1 MQIPIAQINGAKW
14 RPYPKRRWFND
25 GEIEMLLWL
34 VARVQPKA
42 VLEFGV
48 HEGMTARALLDNIKS
63 IKSYQGIDAKPG
75 YRPGC
80 HVQRYEVPQHAGRLV
95 NGDPRFELVLRPRGS
110 LDLKASDLKPCD
122 VAFIDGDHSAVAVIH
137 DTELATA
144 LVRPGGLIIWH
155 DYHDRRTVDV
165 RDVLDDMYAK
175 GRPLQ
180 RIDNTWLAF
189 ERR

>member
-1 MQIPIAQINGAKW
+1 MNP
-14 RPYPKRRWFND
+14 
-25 GEIEMLLWL
+25 GEFEMLLWL
-34 VARVQPKA
+34 VACVQPKA

-48 HEGMTARALLDNIKS
+48 HEGMTARALLDSIKS
-63 IKSYQGIDAKPG
+63 IESYQGIDAKPG

-80 HVQRYEVPQHAGRLV
+80 HVQRYEVPQHPGRLV
-95 NGDPRFELVLRPRGS
+95 NGDKRFELILRERGS
-110 LDLKASDLKPCD
+110 LDLEASNLKPCD
-122 VAFIDGDHSAVAVIH
+122 VAFIDGDHSAAAVRH
-137 DTELATA
+137 DTKLATE
-144 LVRPGGLIIWH
+144 LVRKNGLIIWH

-165 RDVLDDMYAK
+165 RDVLDEMYLA